1 MVHDAAGSQ
10 VWEVSPLY
18 QVAEQ
23 VGILCPCGSRFKPQ
37 ATGCKQRA
45 NSGKAC
51 GVQPAYATVAIDE
64 NSFYRAET
72 QPLCPANNTGAIAR
86 HLKLKCEF
94 LGILSK
100 CSFELEKTIR
110 FQYAVRVYKQQ

>member
-110 FQYAVRVYKQQ
+110 YAVRVYKQQ